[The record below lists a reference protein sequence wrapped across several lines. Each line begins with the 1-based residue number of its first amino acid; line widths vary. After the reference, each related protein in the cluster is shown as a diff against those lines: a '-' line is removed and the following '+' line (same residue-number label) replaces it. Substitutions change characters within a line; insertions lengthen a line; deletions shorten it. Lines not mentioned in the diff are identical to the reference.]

1 MWKIRPCTE
10 EDFAAVLG
18 LLGELW
24 PGRRLDAAAL
34 HVVYS
39 RSLASESQF
48 YLCAEEE
55 GAVIGFCSLSLKNNL
70 WQAGDLAHIDELV
83 VAQRQRRKGI
93 GCALM
98 TAAIKLAIESGC
110 ASIELDSAFHREDA
124 HRFYESQGFENRA
137 FLFSKSLRSELLSR
151 HKLSHP
157 CKN

>member
-1 MWKIRPCTE
+1 
-10 EDFAAVLG
+10 
-18 LLGELW
+18 
-24 PGRRLDAAAL
+24 
-34 HVVYS
+34 
-39 RSLASESQF
+39 
-48 YLCAEEE
+48 
-55 GAVIGFCSLSLKNNL
+55 
-70 WQAGDLAHIDELV
+70 
-83 VAQRQRRKGI
+83 
-93 GCALM
+93 M